1 MKTLSTLRAA
11 TALFAVMMTAACA
24 TDPLAPLANTREA
37 KIIDSNPWAGHP
49 LAASRLSDSPEL
61 KELIASAAG
70 TDGDIG
76 LAAVPPPAPSSWI
89 AGFGLRVLE
98 SAPAYV
104 RDDKSEFALD
114 QTDFVMLAAM
124 ARAIGRPDKIAE
136 IESVYRKTRQSWIEG
151 SFRDACTRPADD
163 DGLGDACANRAATL
177 MELAT
182 FARLRGDHAEAGRRH
197 DAAMRE
203 GATANARRRVVTLS
217 NGSRVMESFQ
227 TVWLSA
233 WTIDAALAGDAETA
247 AEALAIFSAYS
258 EAAGTDLG
266 FDPARILRVLHLAGD
281 ERKLAAFIRRAE
293 ERSLLA
299 KTDDL
304 GLLFAGLDAAITRG
318 EGPTDLRRRMRLIAA
333 IRDMKPKARALW
345 YNGATVGLECRLAH
359 VLVAEGRRD
368 AALRLFERTMTTLAN
383 APGSLRDTEFCLYRL
398 APRVGRQAAQV
409 EIAERMR
416 SQFERS
422 RERVEAV
429 YRYQSA
435 VYARLGSQGDSRKYL
450 ALLGVQRLIGP
461 DPAGWILIDDRRTE
475 ETLVAALEAT
485 KNQDLLA
492 ERGKLL
498 TDIMVY
504 ALDGWRV
511 SEGQ

>member
-1 MKTLSTLRAA
+1 MKTLSTLRVA

-24 TDPLAPLANTREA
+24 TDPLASLANTREA

-61 KELIASAAG
+61 KELIASPAG
-70 TDGDIG
+70 ADGKIG
-76 LAAVPPPAPSSWI
+76 LTAVPPPAPSTWI

-98 SAPAYV
+98 SAPALV
-104 RDDKSEFALD
+104 RDDQSEFSLD
-114 QTDFVMLAAM
+114 YTDYVVLAAM
-124 ARAIGRPDKIAE
+124 ARAIGRPDKIGE
-136 IESVYRKTRQSWIEG
+136 IEAVYRKTKGSWIKE
-151 SFRDACTRPADD
+151 SATHCIEPPT
-163 DGLGDACANRAATL
+163 DGLGDGCAFRAAAL

-182 FARLRGDHAEAGRRH
+182 FAWLRGDDAEAKRRH
-197 DAAMRE
+197 EAAMHE
-203 GATANARRRVVTLS
+203 GAIANARRRVDTLPS
-217 NGSRVMESFQ
+217 GARMMDNFQ
-227 TVWLSA
+227 ARWLSA
-233 WTIDAALAGDAETA
+233 WTIGAALAGDVETA
-247 AEALAIFSAYS
+247 VETLATFAAYAE
-258 EAAGTDLG
+258 EASTNLG
-266 FDPARILRVLHLAGD
+266 FDPERILQVLYLAGN
-281 ERKLAAFIRRAE
+281 ERTLAAFIRRAE

-304 GLLFAGLDAAITRG
+304 GWLFAGLDAAITRG
-318 EGPTDLRRRMRLIAA
+318 EAPADLRRRMRFIAA
-333 IRDMKPKARALW
+333 IRDMKPEARALW
-345 YNGATVGLECRLAH
+345 HNGATVGLECRLAH

-383 APGSLRDTEFCLYRL
+383 APRSLRDTEFCLYRL
-398 APRVGRQAAQV
+398 APRVGRQAAQA
-409 EIAERMR
+409 EIADRMR
-416 SQFERS
+416 RQFERS

-435 VYARLGSQGDSRKYL
+435 VYARLGSQDDSRKYL

-461 DPAGWILIDDRRTE
+461 SPAGWVFIDDRRTE

-485 KNQDLLA
+485 KHQDLLYD
-492 ERGKLL
+492 RGQLL
-498 TDIMVY
+498 TEIMIY